1 MTSTAAMCLAMPRRA
16 RMHLPGL
23 PHHVFQRGNNRNAC
37 FFDREDR
44 ECYLS
49 LLLQTSQLYELDV
62 HAFALMTNHIHLLLT
77 PASADSISRMTRV
90 VGSRYAQYVN
100 KKYLRTMSTR
110 SWELQL
116 KNAAVSIAT
125 LLIKRSITRICKP
138 LEVLHII
145 VVRLAVN
152 SSANSYRLSSAYRLE
167 GRVEGGR
174 GSRSWQW
181 LKNNPSVPFPALSR
195 RRSCL
200 YMIPSCK
207 PRRAAVAIVW
217 LVVNREGGAASDS
230 TPE

>member
-1 MTSTAAMCLAMPRRA
+1 MY
-16 RMHLPGL
+16 LPGL
-23 PHHVFQRGNNRNAC
+23 PYHVFQRGNNRNAC

-49 LLLQTSQLYELDV
+49 LLALTSHFYHVDL

-77 PASADSISRMTRV
+77 PAPADSISRMTRV

-100 KKYLRTMSTR
+100 KKYLRTLSTR
-110 SWELQL
+110 GWELQL

-125 LLIKRSITRICKP
+125 LLTKRSMTRICKP
-138 LEVLHII
+138 LEALHII

-152 SSANSYRLSSAYRLE
+152 SSASIYRLNSGYRLE

-181 LKNNPSVPFPALSR
+181 LKNNPSVPFPLSSIASSVVAYR
-195 RRSCL
+195 ARCEMYCDSDAVVLHFCQKYCISSGRCQPL
-200 YMIPSCK
+200 P
-207 PRRAAVAIVW
+207 AAVRPSHNLRFQW
-217 LVVNREGGAASDS
+217 RR
-230 TPE
+230 